1 MPRPLIKAREEQKVD
16 ASSLLSATHSEVREK
31 SSSQMDKMVLDR
43 LLRKKRSKRY
53 MEAMAK
59 LDAGGHTMNKE
70 EVDSLIADIR
80 AECPEIDLPSLLLG
94 IVAKCY
100 LGEDF
105 EVHSLDMIGRII
117 THYRAGTPMPD
128 GLEKARSIAFRGGYE
143 FIEVYADCC
152 RAVSS
157 SGEVSVIR

>member
-1 MPRPLIKAREEQKVD
+1 MPRPLIGSRGDQKLD
-16 ASSLLSATHSEVREK
+16 ASTLLSATHQESREK
-31 SSSQMDKMVLDR
+31 NIEQIDKMQLDR

-53 MEAMAK
+53 MDALMK
-59 LDAGGHTMNKE
+59 LDAGGHAMNKE